1 MAANTTGSV
10 NADDSEFYGPVV
22 GVNLGTIIYGRP
34 PEEAERDLLVRYLR
48 RVTELH
54 STMHV
59 VGLGSSRLDSGLD
72 LASVYMMLAVQGRY
86 RAVRP
91 LTAEETEVYLQQRFV
106 IPKELSADRCLPDHA
121 VLSVGENEHSGMVSL
136 FRAEL
141 ATETVLDHHHLV
153 LCGAPGSGKSTF
165 AHHLVWAL
173 AQRGLDQINHH
184 TGLLGWHDKQRL
196 LPMVMPLR
204 RLAGALV
211 DSDLGLAD
219 NTPNMGVLRDA
230 VCAYLQTKYGI
241 EEPRT
246 LLDAGLARSLKV
258 LLVFDGL
265 DEVPLEATPTS
276 LDRMTVLRFIRRC
289 AGVNARI
296 LITCRSRA
304 WIDEYRQMTQWPMVE
319 LAPLT
324 GGQMTQFIHTWF
336 PQLHAKGVIAHEA
349 IARLSQRLVQAFH
362 DPNRDKLRKM
372 AENPLLLSMII
383 FVMADSGKLPHD
395 RARLYEQI
403 LAQLLEQWDA
413 KRNGHDLAQ
422 AIGDER
428 ITGKKLRDFV
438 LDRLCYQAH
447 LATTSNDGRGQI
459 EAMQLKQALM
469 AYFAK
474 IKIKTNDP
482 YWAAERCVAYID
494 QRSGLLQPDDTG
506 NVYTFAHLTLQEH
519 CAGRHLLFEEP
530 LQQTLALR
538 RDDRWREPIFLGVGC
553 LADDKRASSKIGE
566 VLAALINPNE
576 FRSSPRNPKHRYEWY
591 RDLVLAAA
599 IGADCDWDMLNGTD
613 LDVEHFRGA
622 LRDGIVTL
630 LEDRAHAQT
639 ALEYH
644 HGQPMEPAPLLVRER
659 QKAAE
664 LLAGLGDPRYP
675 VSIKQWQ
682 QATGQLSTQFGCE
695 GNHYWRY
702 VPAGRYHVDGWHT
715 KTADL
720 QAYWVGRFMVTVE
733 QYRAFMEAGGYTN
746 DDWWTKR
753 GLGWKNYNKLIE
765 PSLWQTQTE
774 QQYRNQ
780 PVCGVMWYEAVAY
793 CQWLTEQLRPW
804 LPKGHCVCLASEAE
818 WYVAAAY
825 NADCQHQPYPWG
837 DQPVTPEHA
846 VYDWSAE
853 YRPLSVGLGLLG
865 QSVCGTM
872 DSVGNLWEWT
882 ATPSHQRLTVIMQ
895 QAVADSN
902 DEMLA
907 RGGAYSSDSKDILCA
922 AVGRSRPANGLH
934 YLGFRCIIAPR
945 SFVINPES

>member
-1 MAANTTGSV
+1 MTDSITGSV
-10 NADDSEFYGPVV
+10 DLDTAHVNGVVV
-22 GVNLGTIIYGRP
+22 GTNLGTIIYGRP
-34 PEEAERDLLVRYLR
+34 PEEVERQRLVAYLR
-48 RVTELH
+48 RVTDLH

-86 RAVRP
+86 RVVRP
-91 LTAEETEVYLQQRFV
+91 LTAEETEAYRQQRFV
-106 IPKELSADRCLPDHA
+106 IPKELSTDRCLPDQAIARVNHYQ
-121 VLSVGENEHSGMVSL
+121 SVEVAL

-196 LPMVMPLR
+196 LPIVMPLR

-211 DSDLGLAD
+211 GTDLGLTD
-219 NTPNMGVLRDA
+219 NTPNMGLLRDA
-230 VCAYLQTKYGI
+230 VCAHMQTKYGI

-304 WIDEYRQMTQWPMVE
+304 WTDEYRQMTQWPMVE

-324 GGQMTQFIHTWF
+324 GGQVTQFIHTWF

-362 DPNRDKLRKM
+362 DPNRDKLRTM

-395 RARLYEQI
+395 RAKLYEQI

-447 LATTSNDGRGQI
+447 LSTTSNDGRGQI
-459 EAMQLKQALM
+459 DTMQLKQALM

-530 LQQTLALR
+530 LQQTLALC

-553 LADDKRASSKIGE
+553 LAEDKRASSKIGE

-576 FRSSPRNPKHRYEWY
+576 FRSKPRNPKHRYEWY

-613 LDVEHFRGA
+613 LDVEHFRGT

-630 LEDRAHAQT
+630 LEDYDHAQA
-639 ALEYH
+639 ALAYH
-644 HGQPMEPAPLLVRER
+644 HGQAMQPAPLLVRER

-675 VSIKQWQ
+675 VSIDQWQ
-682 QATGQLSTQFGCE
+682 QETRQLSTLFGRE

-702 VPAGRYHVDGWHT
+702 IPAGRYQIGGWDAEEQST
-715 KTADL
+715 MVTL
-720 QAYWVGRFMVTVE
+720 QPYWIGRLMVTVE
-733 QYRAFMEAGGYTN
+733 QYQAFMDAGGYSN
-746 DDWWTKR
+746 DAYWTAHGRVYKKR
-753 GLGWKNYNKLIE
+753 SDKTE
-765 PSLWQTQTE
+765 PRFWQIQTE
-774 QQYRNQ
+774 QEYLNQ
-780 PVCGVMWYEAVAY
+780 PVYGVMWYEAVAY
-793 CQWLTEQLRPW
+793 CRWLTEQLDPL
-804 LPKGHCVCLASEAE
+804 LPQGYCIRLASEAE
-818 WYVAAAY
+818 WEAAAAST
-825 NADCQHQPYPWG
+825 ADGQRQPYPWG
-837 DQPVTPEHA
+837 EQPATSEHA
-846 VYDWSAE
+846 VYDRRDE
-853 YRPLSVGLGLLG
+853 QRPLSVGVGLVG
-865 QSVCGTM
+865 KAACGAL
-872 DSVGNLWEWT
+872 DSVGNMWEWT
-882 ATPSHQRLTVIMQ
+882 ATRYQENGGDGRHVL
-895 QAVADSN
+895 ADS
-902 DEMLA
+902 DDPMVL
-907 RGGAYSSDSKDILCA
+907 RGGAYYQNRTYVLCA
-922 AVGRSRPANGLH
+922 ARIWVHPDVVNYYR
-934 YLGFRCIIAPR
+934 GFRCMLAP
-945 SFVINPES
+945 VVNAES